1 MAAKYQQI
9 AQLVRTQVRDGE
21 FTHRPVPSERQ
32 IAHSYGVSHMTAR
45 KATQELLSDGTLERL
60 DNGRLAA
67 ARKAIAKIKGP
78 KIALVSPSFDSE
90 SSRKV
95 HMALEEVVEQRHGSL
110 RPVGFTRLY
119 DTIISE
125 VLEAD
130 YDGIFLFPP
139 RQTMPKVFLDM
150 LKRHA
155 SRLAIVFRDMTREG
169 LLSVG
174 YRSPS
179 DIQKV
184 WEHLYE
190 LGHRRMAYLN
200 TEPDL
205 HNDRLHDTFE
215 NWCIAKDVTPV
226 ILCDPVESF
235 QYSDIKAYEVMK
247 RALEQGKLDGVTAM
261 FGNNLTVTRAAIR
274 AFYEQGMMIGK
285 DISVCTQDLPRIC
298 RLSTPSITTLDL
310 KPMNPLIEQV
320 LDWFALGKAGKKQ
333 TLPQQM
339 LHHPNVNVLVG
350 ESTCKPQRAAS
361 TRHTAKSV
369 N

>member
-1 MAAKYQQI
+1 
-9 AQLVRTQVRDGE
+9 
-21 FTHRPVPSERQ
+21 
-32 IAHSYGVSHMTAR
+32 
-45 KATQELLSDGTLERL
+45 
-60 DNGRLAA
+60 
-67 ARKAIAKIKGP
+67 
-78 KIALVSPSFDSE
+78 
-90 SSRKV
+90 
-95 HMALEEVVEQRHGSL
+95 
-110 RPVGFTRLY
+110 
-119 DTIISE
+119 
-125 VLEAD
+125 
-130 YDGIFLFPP
+130 
-139 RQTMPKVFLDM
+139 
-150 LKRHA
+150 
-155 SRLAIVFRDMTREG
+155 
-169 LLSVG
+169 
-174 YRSPS
+174 
-179 DIQKV
+179 
-184 WEHLYE
+184 
-190 LGHRRMAYLN
+190 
-200 TEPDL
+200 
-205 HNDRLHDTFE
+205 
-215 NWCIAKDVTPV
+215 V

>member
-215 NWCIAKDVTPV
+215 NWCIAPV
-226 ILCDPVESF
+226 IVDPEQDEVYFTPLYDVMCHFSKFIRPGATVLANDCEDADVMAVATENEDGSYTVVCF
-235 QYSDIKAYEVMK
+235 NQGDTPRSVHIEGLPSDVHIEVG
-247 RALEQGKLDGVTAM
+247 LG
-261 FGNNLTVTRAAIR
+261 
-274 AFYEQGMMIGK
+274 
-285 DISVCTQDLPRIC
+285 
-298 RLSTPSITTLDL
+298 
-310 KPMNPLIEQV
+310 LI
-320 LDWFALGKAGKKQ
+320 
-333 TLPQQM
+333 
-339 LHHPNVNVLVG
+339 VG
-350 ESTCKPQRAAS
+350 E
-361 TRHTAKSV
+361 
-369 N
+369 